1 MRRFL
6 CLVAFICIAGVAWAE
21 TEFKIITLQHRF
33 GQDLVSALQPLAGPG
48 GVISA
53 TGNHLLVEAAP
64 ERMAAIEE
72 AVARLDV
79 ESRTFRIRID
89 RSHASHESS
98 ERIEAGGSVGNDNV
112 RIQRSGP
119 AQRGKGVVIEMD
131 GRETSSRTQGSEY
144 VSVLDGARAFIAV
157 GQSVPF
163 TEYWTTIIRRYAHM
177 HKTVQYRDITTGFT
191 VLPRQVGR
199 EVELEVA
206 PRIASLR
213 NDGTIEFMELATT
226 VRVVPGVWFNLGATM
241 QERDEVS
248 RAILARGQSKGENS
262 SQLWVLIE

>member
-1 MRRFL
+1 MMRRLL
-6 CLVAFICIAGVAWAE
+6 CLVALICIAGVAWAE

-53 TGNHLLVEAAP
+53 TGNHLLVEVAP

-89 RSHASHESS
+89 RSHAGHESS

-112 RIQRSGP
+112 RIRRSGP
-119 AQRGKGVVIEMD
+119 GQRGNGVVIEMD
-131 GRETSSRTQGSEY
+131 GRETSNRTQGSEY

-163 TEYWTTIIRRYAHM
+163 TEFWMTIIRRYAHM
-177 HKTVQYRDITTGFT
+177 QRTVQYRDITTGFT
-191 VLPRQVGR
+191 VLPRQIGR

-206 PRIASLR
+206 PRIVSL
-213 NDGTIEFMELATT
+213 NGGTIEFMELATA
-226 VRVVPGVWFNLGATM
+226 VRVVSGVWFNLGATM

-248 RAILARGQSKGENS
+248 RAILARGQNKGENS

>member
-1 MRRFL
+1 MHRFL
-6 CLVAFICIAGVAWAE
+6 CLVALICIAGVAWAE

-53 TGNHLLVEAAP
+53 TGNHLLVEVAP

-98 ERIEAGGSVGNDNV
+98 ERIEAGGSVGNV

-119 AQRGKGVVIEMD
+119 AQRENGVVIEMD
-131 GRETSSRTQGSEY
+131 SRETSSRTQGSEY
-144 VSVLDGARAFIAV
+144 VSVLDSARAFIAV

-163 TEYWTTIIRRYAHM
+163 TEYWMTIIRRYAHM

-191 VLPRQVGR
+191 VVPRQLGR

>member
-6 CLVAFICIAGVAWAE
+6 CLVALICIAGVAWAE

-33 GQDLVSALQPLAGPG
+33 GQDLVPALQPLAGPG

-53 TGNHLLVEAAP
+53 TGNHLLVEVAP

-89 RSHASHESS
+89 RSYAGHESS

-119 AQRGKGVVIEMD
+119 GRRANGVVVEMD
-131 GRETSSRTQGSEY
+131 GRETSRHTQGSEY

-163 TEYWTTIIRRYAHM
+163 TEYWMTVVRHYAHM
-177 HKTVQYRDITTGFT
+177 QKTIQYRDITTGFT
-191 VLPRQVGR
+191 VLPRQIGR

-213 NDGTIEFMELATT
+213 NDGSIEFMELATT
-226 VRVVPGVWFNLGATM
+226 VRLVPGVWFNLGATM

-248 RAILARGQSKGENS
+248 RAILARGQNKGENS

>member
-6 CLVAFICIAGVAWAE
+6 CLVALVCIAGAAWAE

-53 TGNHLLVEAAP
+53 TGNHLLVEVAP

-89 RSHASHESS
+89 RSHAGHESS

-112 RIQRSGP
+112 RIRRLGP
-119 AQRGKGVVIEMD
+119 GQRGNGVVVEMD
-131 GRETSSRTQGSEY
+131 GRETSNRTQGSEY
-144 VSVLDGARAFIAV
+144 VSVLDGARLHCRWAIGAV
-157 GQSVPF
+157 
-163 TEYWTTIIRRYAHM
+163 
-177 HKTVQYRDITTGFT
+177 YRSIG
-191 VLPRQVGR
+191 
-199 EVELEVA
+199 
-206 PRIASLR
+206 
-213 NDGTIEFMELATT
+213 
-226 VRVVPGVWFNLGATM
+226 
-241 QERDEVS
+241 
-248 RAILARGQSKGENS
+248 
-262 SQLWVLIE
+262 